1 MSEAA
6 PDLRAK
12 YLVDP
17 YLNWANAEGVPI
29 VEGATLDLLALETKP
44 WARFGMNGAI
54 CHVEGR
60 CDYLSAFLFEL
71 TPGQSSAPV
80 RHLYEDC
87 FYVLEGKGVSEIEL
101 SNGERCEIG
110 WGPGMVFTT
119 PVNATCRLKADGA
132 SRARLLSLNDMR
144 YLMGLYRNEAFL
156 FDNASPMSARQAKA
170 LEAALHVDLAGLN
183 GGAALQLGDSAIGA
197 DYIRLAQGAR
207 TQAQRQMQGAHLL
220 CASGEATIVS
230 CLDETSERITTRLRH
245 GCLMGLTGMMFH
257 QHSNLG
263 AEPLGLLKVELG
275 SQASPLFRSRRAA
288 YGDQDVYASGSAVLE
303 GI

>member
-71 TPGQSSAPV
+71 TSGQSSAPV

-303 GI
+303 RI

>member
-1 MSEAA
+1 
-6 PDLRAK
+6 
-12 YLVDP
+12 
-17 YLNWANAEGVPI
+17 
-29 VEGATLDLLALETKP
+29 
-44 WARFGMNGAI
+44 
-54 CHVEGR
+54 
-60 CDYLSAFLFEL
+60 
-71 TPGQSSAPV
+71 
-80 RHLYEDC
+80 
-87 FYVLEGKGVSEIEL
+87 
-101 SNGERCEIG
+101 
-110 WGPGMVFTT
+110 MVFTT

-303 GI
+303 RI

>member
-71 TPGQSSAPV
+71 TSGQSSAPV

>member
-1 MSEAA
+1 
-6 PDLRAK
+6 
-12 YLVDP
+12 
-17 YLNWANAEGVPI
+17 

-71 TPGQSSAPV
+71 TSGQSSAPV

>member
-303 GI
+303 RI